1 MALLISLFGILIISL
16 IVFGGGQV
24 FIPFFIGLWDI
35 LAKFGVQIDENTVN
49 AIITIS
55 NATPGVISTKLAFI
69 TGYLVANGE
78 WWGFIA
84 MFLTYFVFVIVPII
98 TMFFGMKF
106 MKKLKQNEYMINV
119 QKVLLPIVSG
129 IMFSLA
135 IQLLISSMLPFLTFN
150 AMGDYFS
157 DSSNMSDT
165 SQFFSGWRFWVLIVW
180 VPVTIITSFVLYTR
194 NINVLII
201 IIINTVVGFLVFE
214 PWLYEVPIAPINDFL
229 ENSKLI
235 VFQINYI

>member
-1 MALLISLFGILIISL
+1 MALLISLFGIFIISL

-35 LAKFGVQIDENTVN
+35 LENFGVELNENTVN

-84 MFLTYFVFVIVPII
+84 MFLTYFVFVMVPIAM
-98 TMFFGMKF
+98 MFFGMKF
-106 MKKLKQNEYMINV
+106 MKKLKQNQYMINV
-119 QKVLLPIVSG
+119 QKVLLPIISG

-135 IQLLISSMLPFLTFN
+135 AQLLISSMLPFLTFN
-150 AMGDYFS
+150 AMNDYFS
-157 DSSNMSDT
+157 NSSNLSEA
-165 SQFFSGWRFWVLIVW
+165 SQFFSGWRFWALIVW
-180 VPVTIITSFVLYTR
+180 VPVTIITSFVLYNKNT
-194 NINVLII
+194 NVLII
-201 IIINTVVGFLVFE
+201 IIINVIVGFIVFE
-214 PWLYEVPIAPINDFL
+214 PWLYEVPISPINFFMEEKRFIYFL
-229 ENSKLI
+229 K
-235 VFQINYI
+235 